1 MKFIDVSN
9 FQGVIDY
16 AKLKAV
22 TPKIDGV
29 LIQATQGLTFNNG
42 YLMQQYNGASAAGL
56 NVGVY
61 HFLRADGP
69 IAEAEHFLSVI
80 KGLKLD
86 CLCFIDVEIPLGQ
99 SSAQICSNV
108 VQFASHLTSN
118 GYKVGVYS
126 SDAFYSA
133 YLTNPSVRALP
144 LWVAHYGVAAPDANP
159 HIGFQYSE
167 SGVVNG
173 IVGDVDLSTFSDEV
187 LLSTT
192 NNIAGSVANMIM
204 RNGET
209 SRRVSLL
216 QSILNVIFT
225 GSIKDIDGNFGPITL
240 ALVDRYQKAMGL
252 PVTGFVDV
260 PTITMLLTDLKNNY
274 FKI

>member
-1 MKFIDVSN
+1 MNFIDVSN

-16 AKLKAV
+16 NKLKTV
-22 TPKIDGV
+22 VPKIDGI
-29 LIQATQGLTFNNG
+29 LIQATQGLTLNNG
-42 YLMQQYNGASAAGL
+42 YLMQQYNGANAAGL
-56 NVGVY
+56 KIGVY
-61 HFLRADGP
+61 HFLRANNA
-69 IAEAEHFLSVI
+69 IAEAEHFVSAI

-108 VQFASHLTSN
+108 LQFSNHLTSN
-118 GYKVGVYS
+118 GYKVGIYS

-133 YLTNPSVRALP
+133 YLTNATVRKLP
-144 LWVAHYGVAAPDANP
+144 LWVAHYGVSAPDANP

-167 SGVVNG
+167 SGRVNG
-173 IVGDVDLSTFSDEV
+173 IVGDVDLSTFSDGV
-187 LLSTT
+187 LL
-192 NNIAGSVANMIM
+192 NNITGSVANTIM

-209 SRRVSLL
+209 SKRVSLL
-216 QSILNVIFT
+216 QSILNIIFT
-225 GSIKDIDGNFGPITL
+225 GSIKNIDGNFGPITL